1 MLIYLYL
8 VCIEYS
14 LLIKSCILWA
24 SYEINS
30 NILLNE
36 KENVIYL
43 VTNPKKV
50 FLILIYIY
58 LVLTEYSILIKPVF
72 SVLVM
77 K

>member
-1 MLIYLYL
+1 M
-8 VCIEYS
+8 
-14 LLIKSCILWA
+14 
-24 SYEINS
+24 
-30 NILLNE
+30 LLNE

-43 VTNPKKV
+43 VTNTKKV

-58 LVLTEYSILIKPVF
+58 LVFIEYSLLIKPVF

>member
-8 VCIEYS
+8 VCIEHS

-36 KENVIYL
+36 RENVIYL
-43 VTNPKKV
+43 VTNPKKC
-50 FLILIYIY
+50 F
-58 LVLTEYSILIKPVF
+58 
-72 SVLVM
+72 
-77 K
+77 